1 MNNSKKETPL
11 PVTNSGPRPGD
22 FAVGSLQSRAAARAM
37 MGRKQDEGMRVF
49 IVNGNEAMPD
59 PRRQDLVIRIC
70 NASDVAEKCMEPPSE
85 TSIRYCCKDGTVPE
99 ANLPS
104 SDTAPQKQ
112 MEEPEPSVEPAEE
125 HAPHVEPRRRPLVRP
140 RPRRFRY
147 PPSAFGG

>member
-1 MNNSKKETPL
+1 MKPSSNE
-11 PVTNSGPRPGD
+11 TNSVLRPED
-22 FAVGSLQSRAAARAM
+22 FPIRSPESRAAARAILNQQ
-37 MGRKQDEGMRVF
+37 RDEEARIF
-49 IVNGNEAMPD
+49 IVNGNEASPD

-70 NASDVAEKCMEPPSE
+70 NASDVAENGMEPPSE
-85 TSIRYCCKDGTVPE
+85 TSTLYCCKDGTVTE
-99 ANLPS
+99 ASLPS
-104 SDTAPQKQ
+104 TDAVPQKQ